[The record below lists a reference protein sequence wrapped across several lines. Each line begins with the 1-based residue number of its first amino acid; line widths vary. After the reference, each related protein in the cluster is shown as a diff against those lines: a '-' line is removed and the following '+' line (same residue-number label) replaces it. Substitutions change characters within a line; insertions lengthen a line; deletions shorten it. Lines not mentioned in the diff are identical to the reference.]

1 MPVVLSKVLTKK
13 INFDLSN
20 LVQWLW
26 ANKIVLLNVNK
37 TDIVIFHSSR
47 KQITKKMN
55 FHLSGQKID
64 KKHALTI

>member
-1 MPVVLSKVLTKK
+1 MPVVLSKALTKK

>member
-47 KQITKKMN
+47 KQVTKKN
-55 FHLSGQKID
+55 ELPFEWSKNQQ
-64 KKHALTI
+64 KHALTI